1 MNGLNGLFKQ
11 VSLWIVLAII
21 VVLVLT
27 RFSEMNTQP
36 SLKGQADFLAQLE
49 AGNIKSPVKV
59 TLGEKSD
66 RVYVEFKDAVGD
78 TKQKELAPFT
88 VPEFRKEWEETLRAQ
103 GVSVDYGE
111 ENSMIPNMIFQI
123 FLLLLIIG
131 AFWFFMIRQMQGG
144 NNKAM
149 SFGKSRARMV
159 NQGDKTVTFND
170 VAGVDEA
177 KEELHEIIEFLKEP
191 KKFTRLGGKIPRG
204 VLLVGPPGSGKTL
217 LARAVAGEASVPFF
231 SISGSDF
238 VEMFVGVGASRV
250 RDLFQQGHKHAPCI
264 IFIDEIDAVG
274 RQRGA
279 GLGGGHD
286 EREQTLNQ
294 LLVEMDG
301 FNTNDG
307 VILMA
312 ATNRPDVLD
321 RALLRPGRF
330 DRQVVVANPDIKGRQ
345 QILDIHIKNQK
356 VPLDADVDSSIL
368 ARSTPGFSGADLAN
382 MVNEAALLAARRSQD
397 KVTMIDFEDAK
408 DRVMMGPAR
417 NSLVMS
423 QDQKLATAYHE
434 AGHALLCQLLPD
446 ADPMHKVTV
455 IPRGPAL
462 GVTSSLPT
470 EDKYCASKKWCLA
483 NMRMIMGGRAA
494 EDIIYG
500 EFNSG
505 AANDLKVATARAHA
519 MVCEW
524 GMSDLGPICFS
535 SNDEVFLGR
544 DFSKTRDYSDETAAA
559 VDREVHRLLEEAY
572 ADAKKILEEHTDI
585 LKALAEELFERETLD
600 AREVNA
606 IIRRVGGENL
616 IPPDPAPR
624 TAETEK
630 QTATGG
636 VIPESKDGRSRNDDS
651 PEAVPPGGIVPD
663 TV

>member
-1 MNGLNGLFKQ
+1 MNGLFKQ
-11 VSLWIVLAII
+11 VSLWIVLGII

-27 RFSEMNTQP
+27 RFSDLNPKPAM
-36 SLKGQADFLAQLE
+36 KGQADFVEQMEAQ
-49 AGNIKSPVKV
+49 NIADPVKV
-59 TLGEKSD
+59 SIGEKSV
-66 RVYVEFKDAVGD
+66 RIYAKFKAPVGEA
-78 TKQKELAPFT
+78 KQTDFTFT
-88 VPEFRKEWEETLRAQ
+88 VPEFRPEWEATLDAQ
-103 GVSVDYGE
+103 KVKVDFSE
-111 ENSMIPNMIFQI
+111 ENNMFVNMVFQI
-123 FLLLLIIG
+123 VFLLLIIG

-149 SFGKSRARMV
+149 SFGKSRARLV
-159 NQGDKTVTFND
+159 NQGDKTVTFAD

-279 GLGGGHD
+279 GMGGGHD

-307 VILMA
+307 VILIA

-330 DRQVVVANPDIKGRQ
+330 DRQVMVANPDINGRK

-356 VPLDADVDSSIL
+356 VPMDPDVDTQIL
-368 ARSTPGFSGADLAN
+368 ARGTPGFSGADLAN
-382 MVNEAALLAARRSQD
+382 MVNESALLAARRDQD
-397 KVTMIDFEDAK
+397 KVNMIDFEDAK

-423 QDQKLATAYHE
+423 PDQKLATAYHE

-470 EDKYCASKKWCLA
+470 EDKYCVSKKWCLA
-483 NMRMIMGGRAA
+483 NMIMTMGGRAA
-494 EDIIYG
+494 EEIIYG

-505 AANDLKVATARAHA
+505 ASNDLKQATHRAHA
-519 MVCEW
+519 MVCDW
-524 GMSDLGPICFS
+524 GMSELGPISFS
-535 SNDEVFLGR
+535 SSDEIFLGR

-572 ADAKKILEEHTDI
+572 TAAKSLLLKHVDL
-585 LKALAEELFERETLD
+585 LKALGDALYERETLD
-600 AREVNA
+600 AKEVNA
-606 IIRRVGGENL
+606 IIRKVGGPEL
-616 IPPDPAPR
+616 IPPDPEPKSAPQ
-624 TAETEK
+624 ETVDI
-630 QTATGG
+630 A
-636 VIPESKDGRSRNDDS
+636 PESAGALLEAKPEEEKSTDS
-651 PEAVPPGGIVPD
+651 ISPGGILPD

>member
-1 MNGLNGLFKQ
+1 MNVFKQ
-11 VSLWIVLAII
+11 VSLWVVMAII

-27 RFSEMNTQP
+27 QFSQINGKPPVTNQRGFIEQM
-36 SLKGQADFLAQLE
+36 E
-49 AGNIKSPVKV
+49 AGNIKGPVKV
-59 TLGEKSD
+59 TVGEQIS
-66 RVYVEFKDAVGD
+66 RVYVTFKEPVGE
-78 TKQKELAPFT
+78 TKQKELSFE
-88 VPEFRKEWEETLRAQ
+88 VPEFKEEWEAKLAEN
-103 GVSVDYGE
+103 GVEVDYGE
-111 ENSMIPNMIFQI
+111 QNTFIGHMLFQI
-123 FLLLLIIG
+123 FILLLIIG
-131 AFWFFMIRQMQGG
+131 VFWFFMIRQMQGG

-149 SFGKSRARMV
+149 SFGKSRARMI
-159 NQGDKTVTFND
+159 NQGDKTVTFDD

-345 QILDIHIKNQK
+345 QILDIHIKNQNVPYDDDLETK
-356 VPLDADVDSSIL
+356 VL
-368 ARSTPGFSGADLAN
+368 ARGTPGFSGADLAN
-382 MVNEAALLAARRSQD
+382 MVNEAALLAARRDQE
-397 KVTMIDFEDAK
+397 KVHMIDFEDAK

-423 QDQKLATAYHE
+423 QEQKLATAYHE

-462 GVTSSLPT
+462 GVTSYLPV
-470 EDKYCASKKWCLA
+470 EDKFCASKKWCLA
-483 NMRMIMGGRAA
+483 NMRVTMGGRAA
-494 EDIIYG
+494 EELIYG

-505 AANDLKVATARAHA
+505 ASNDLKVATQRAHS

-524 GMSDLGPICFS
+524 GMSELGPISFGGG
-535 SNDEVFLGR
+535 DEVFLGR

-572 ADAKKILEEHTDI
+572 RDAKDLLEKHLDV
-585 LKALAEELFERETLD
+585 LKALGDALFERETLD
-600 AREVNA
+600 VREVNE
-606 IIRRVGGENL
+606 IIRQVGGDDL
-616 IPPDPAPR
+616 VPAQGPPAGPDEGVVVAP
-624 TAETEK
+624 TADEVGAQPSE
-630 QTATGG
+630 GG
-636 VIPESKDGRSRNDDS
+636 SGDSDS
-651 PEAVPPGGIVPD
+651 PDRVPPGGIVPD
-663 TV
+663 TA

>member
-1 MNGLNGLFKQ
+1 MNGVFKQ
-11 VSLWIVLAII
+11 VSLWVVMAII

-27 RFSEMNTQP
+27 QFSQMNTKP
-36 SLKGQADFLAQLE
+36 TVTGQRGFLEQMDLN
-49 AGNIKSPVKV
+49 NIDDPVKV
-59 TLGEKSD
+59 TTGDNSVQVYAKFKEPVGE
-66 RVYVEFKDAVGD
+66 A
-78 TKQKELAPFT
+78 KQRELNFT
-88 VPEFRKEWEETLRAQ
+88 VPEFDKTWETKLDANSV
-103 GVSVDYGE
+103 GVIYTEHNPFIGQ
-111 ENSMIPNMIFQI
+111 MLFQI
-123 FLLLLIIG
+123 FILILIIG

-159 NQGDKTVTFND
+159 NQGDKTATFDD

-307 VILMA
+307 VILIA

-356 VPLDADVDSSIL
+356 VPYGPELDTKVL
-368 ARSTPGFSGADLAN
+368 ARGTPGFSGADLAN
-382 MVNEAALLAARRSQD
+382 MVNEAALLAARRDQE
-397 KVTMIDFEDAK
+397 VVQMIDFEDAK

-417 NSLVMS
+417 VSLIMS
-423 QDQKLATAYHE
+423 QEQKLATAYHE
-434 AGHALLCQLLPD
+434 AGHALLCQLLPH

-462 GVTSSLPT
+462 GVTSYLPV
-470 EDKYCASKKWCLA
+470 EDKFCASRKWCLA
-483 NMRMIMGGRAA
+483 NMRVTMGGRAA
-494 EDIIYG
+494 EELIYG

-505 AANDLKVATARAHA
+505 ASNDLKVATARAHS

-524 GMSDLGPICFS
+524 GMSELGPISFGGG
-535 SNDEVFLGR
+535 DEVFIGR
-544 DFSKTRDYSDETAAA
+544 DFGKTRDHSDETAAA

-572 ADAKKILEEHTDI
+572 RDAKNLLETHFDI
-585 LKALAEELFERETLD
+585 LKTLGDELFERETLD
-600 AREVNA
+600 AAEVNE
-606 IIRRVGGENL
+606 IIRRVGGPDL
-616 IPPDPAPR
+616 IPADPEPATTPDEGTVIAPGDDASSR
-624 TAETEK
+624 KSIDENIDED
-630 QTATGG
+630 GG
-636 VIPESKDGRSRNDDS
+636 SDQVSS
-651 PEAVPPGGIVPD
+651 GGIVPD

>member
-1 MNGLNGLFKQ
+1 MNGVFKQ
-11 VSLWIVLAII
+11 VSLWVVMAII

-27 RFSEMNTQP
+27 QFSQMNAKPEVTSQIGFEQQ
-36 SLKGQADFLAQLE
+36 LANNNIAD
-49 AGNIKSPVKV
+49 PVKV
-59 TLGEKSD
+59 TMSENSH
-66 RVYVEFKDAVGD
+66 RVYAKFKDPVGEA
-78 TKQKELAPFT
+78 KQKEISFT
-88 VPEFRKEWEETLRAQ
+88 VPEFNKEWAAALEEN
-103 GVSVDYGE
+103 GVNVDYTE
-111 ENSMIPNMIFQI
+111 PNPFVGQMIFQI
-123 FLLLLIIG
+123 VILVLIIG

-149 SFGKSRARMV
+149 SFGKSRARMI

-307 VILMA
+307 VILIA

-330 DRQVVVANPDIKGRQ
+330 DRQVMVANPDIKGRT
-345 QILDIHIKNQK
+345 QILDIHIENQK
-356 VPLDADVDSSIL
+356 VPHGEELDTKVI
-368 ARSTPGFSGADLAN
+368 ARGTPGFSGADLAN
-382 MVNEAALLAARRSQD
+382 IVNEAALLAARRDQEEVS
-397 KVTMIDFEDAK
+397 MIDFEDAK

-423 QDQKLATAYHE
+423 QEQKLATAYHE

-462 GVTSSLPT
+462 GVTSYLPV
-470 EDKYCASKKWCLA
+470 EDKFCASKKWCLA
-483 NMRMIMGGRAA
+483 NMRVTMGGRAA
-494 EDIIYG
+494 EDLIYG

-505 AANDLKVATARAHA
+505 ASNDLKVATQRAHS

-524 GMSDLGPICFS
+524 GMSELGPIAFGGG
-535 SNDEVFLGR
+535 DEVFLGR

-572 ADAKKILEEHTDI
+572 RDAKDLLEKHFDV
-585 LKALAEELFERETLD
+585 LKALGDELFERETLD
-600 AREVNA
+600 ALEVDA
-606 IIRRVGGENL
+606 IIRRVGGEDL
-616 IPPDPAPR
+616 IPPL
-624 TAETEK
+624 
-630 QTATGG
+630 
-636 VIPESKDGRSRNDDS
+636 PESTDEPEEEQSDEEPPATDTSEDEPKNDDS
-651 PEAVPPGGIVPD
+651 SDPVPPGDIVPD

>member
-1 MNGLNGLFKQ
+1 MNGVFKQ
-11 VSLWIVLAII
+11 ISLWVVMAII

-27 RFSEMNTQP
+27 NFNMRNSDPALT
-36 SLKGQADFLAQLE
+36 GQNDFLQQMAE
-49 AGNIKSPVKV
+49 NNIDDPVNV
-59 TLGEKSD
+59 TVGEKTS
-66 RVYVEFKDAVGD
+66 RVHAKLKEPVGEA
-78 TKQKELAPFT
+78 KQKELSFT
-88 VPEFRKEWEETLRAQ
+88 VPEFRPEWEASLREN
-103 GVSVDYGE
+103 GVKVDYSEQNTFIGH
-111 ENSMIPNMIFQI
+111 MIFQI
-123 FLLLLIIG
+123 FILILIIG

-149 SFGKSRARMV
+149 SFGKSRARMI
-159 NQGDKTVTFND
+159 NQGDKTVTFDD

-307 VILMA
+307 VILIA

-356 VPLDADVDSSIL
+356 VPHGEDLETKVI
-368 ARSTPGFSGADLAN
+368 ARGTPGFSGADLAN
-382 MVNEAALLAARRSQD
+382 IVNEAALLAARRDQET
-397 KVTMIDFEDAK
+397 VQMIDFEDAK

-417 NSLVMS
+417 NSLIMS
-423 QDQKLATAYHE
+423 QEQKLATAYHE

-462 GVTSSLPT
+462 GVTSYLPT
-470 EDKYCASKKWCLA
+470 EDKFCASKKWCLA
-483 NMRMIMGGRAA
+483 NMRVTMGGRAA
-494 EDIIYG
+494 EELIYG

-505 AANDLKVATARAHA
+505 ASNDLKVATQRAHS

-524 GMSDLGPICFS
+524 GMSELGPISFGG
-535 SNDEVFLGR
+535 NDEVFLGR
-544 DFSKTRDYSDETAAA
+544 DFNKTRDYSDETAAA

-572 ADAKKILEEHTDI
+572 RDAKALLEKHFDV
-585 LKALAEELFERETLD
+585 LKALGDELFERETLD
-600 AREVNA
+600 AAEVNA
-606 IIRRVGGENL
+606 IIRRVGGEDI
-616 IPPDPAPR
+616 IPPDPEPAGKEEGVVIAPGP
-624 TAETEK
+624 E
-630 QTATGG
+630 ATNQKSVQDDEGDENPS
-636 VIPESKDGRSRNDDS
+636 VDS
-651 PEAVPPGGIVPD
+651 PSGSPVPD
-663 TV
+663 IG